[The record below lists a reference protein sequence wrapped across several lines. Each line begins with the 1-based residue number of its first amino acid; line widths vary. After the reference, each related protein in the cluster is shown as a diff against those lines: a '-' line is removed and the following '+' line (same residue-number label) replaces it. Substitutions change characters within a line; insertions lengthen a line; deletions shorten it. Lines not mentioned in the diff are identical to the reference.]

1 MIFLGVESKPISF
14 VFLPK
19 PFPYPT
25 LSVEFHH
32 GKDAESNGDSSLEC
46 NETCVDGIGKLVG
59 DDVVARPKDAC
70 SWHQGK
76 DAADEE
82 HRDGAF
88 PSYRL
93 Q

>member
-1 MIFLGVESKPISF
+1 MGEVSSPLHP
-14 VFLPK
+14 L
-19 PFPYPT
+19 PYPS

-32 GKDAESNGDSSLEC
+32 DEYAEGDGDGSLEC
-46 NETCVDGIGKLVG
+46 CKTRVEGIGKLVG
-59 DDVVARPKDAC
+59 DNIVARPKDTCAG
-70 SWHQGK
+70 HQGK

-82 HRDGAF
+82 HRDRAL